1 MVSWELAAFPDHD
14 VVDQNGQEELAHSGD
29 GRAAV
34 VVCDGPSVR
43 VGIGPDLETARSLA
57 GSRS

>member
-14 VVDQNGQEELAHSGD
+14 TVDQNGQEELAHSGD

-34 VVCDGPSVR
+34 VVCDGPNVQI
-43 VGIGPDLETARSLA
+43 GIGPDLETARSMA